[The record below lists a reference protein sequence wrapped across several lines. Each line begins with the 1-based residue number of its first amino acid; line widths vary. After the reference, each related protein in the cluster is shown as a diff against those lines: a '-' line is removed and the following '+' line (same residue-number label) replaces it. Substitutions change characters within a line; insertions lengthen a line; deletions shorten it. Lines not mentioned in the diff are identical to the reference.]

1 MLQPKADAELL
12 RLLARGISRSAPA
25 GNGWRRYAAAWREMP
40 HDGVAIMADRPLV
53 RFFWS
58 VLDALDYSLTQARL
72 WVADAVCGPM
82 P

>member
-1 MLQPKADAELL
+1 MLLPEDSAEGL

-40 HDGVAIMADRPLV
+40 RDGVAIMADRPLV
-53 RFFWS
+53 RFFWR
-58 VLDALDYSLTQARL
+58 VLDALDYSLKQARL
-72 WVADAVCGPM
+72 WVCGPM